1 MAKPNLLLVPGL
13 LCDRRL
19 WQAQV
24 EGLRHAAECVVAD
37 VAGADSIAGMATAA
51 IARMPPGPFAVAG
64 LSMGGYVALEAA
76 RQAGARVS
84 ALALLDTNAR
94 PDSAQAAEDRRRM
107 MKIAAT
113 DFDRAVNALLPRL
126 LLPAH
131 LRDARIVATVKAMA
145 RDTGVAAYCRQQ
157 EAIIGRI
164 DSRPHLAAIR
174 CPTLVLCG
182 KEDALTPPALHE
194 EMAGAIAGA
203 RLVVAPQCGHL
214 STLEQPQLVTMNLVH
229 WLSGIARQ
237 PQSTSRQPG
246 MSGK

>member
-24 EGLRHAAECVVAD
+24 EGLRHSAECIVAD
-37 VAGADSIAGMATAA
+37 VSAADTIAGMAAAA

-64 LSMGGYVALEAA
+64 LSMGGYVALEVA
-76 RQAGARVS
+76 RQAASRVKGI
-84 ALALLDTNAR
+84 ALLDTNAR
-94 PDSAQAAEDRRRM
+94 PDSAQASEDRRRM
-107 MKIAAT
+107 MKIAET
-113 DFDRAVNALLPRL
+113 DFDRVVNALLPKL

-131 LRDARIVATVKAMA
+131 MRDARIVAVVKAMA

-157 EAIIGRI
+157 EAIIGRA
-164 DSRPHLAAIR
+164 DSRPHLAKIA

-182 KEDALTPPALHE
+182 KEDALTPVALHE
-194 EMAGAIAGA
+194 EMANAIPGA

-214 STLEQPQLVTMNLVH
+214 SPLEQPQLVTMNLVH
-229 WLSGIARQ
+229 WLSGIAR
-237 PQSTSRQPG
+237 
-246 MSGK
+246 

>member
-1 MAKPNLLLVPGL
+1 MSKPNLLLIPGL

-24 EGLRHAAECVVAD
+24 EGLRHSAECTVAD
-37 VAGADSIAGMATAA
+37 VAGRNTVAGLASAA
-51 IARMPPGPFAVAG
+51 IAKMPPGPFAVAG
-64 LSMGGYVALEAA
+64 LSMGGYVALEVTRQAAA
-76 RQAGARVS
+76 RVTG
-84 ALALLDTNAR
+84 LALLDTNAR
-94 PDSAQAAEDRRRM
+94 PDSEQATADRRRM
-107 MKIAAT
+107 MALADT
-113 DFDRAVNALLPRL
+113 DFERVVNALLPRL

-131 LRDARIVATVKAMA
+131 MRDAKIVSVVKAMA
-145 RDTGVAAYCRQQ
+145 RDTGVDAYRRQQ

-182 KEDALTPPALHE
+182 RDDTLTPVALHE

-214 STLEQPQLVTMNLVH
+214 SPLEQPQLVTMNLVH
-229 WLSGIARQ
+229 WLSGLAR
-237 PQSTSRQPG
+237 
-246 MSGK
+246 